1 MIHRNAGTVT
11 PPWILQPDV
20 DSLFHHI
27 FSHQQ
32 NLSPPLAYDEN
43 HMAILDRNSSL
54 LLLLLLLLCQSV
66 PYGSGQTTTLPETK
80 TKANDPVVVV
90 ITVMFLVIF
99 VMVFGSIFCRRSSA
113 PFYSRPSV
121 FRSTDADAESR
132 VVRIRRTTAR
142 GLNAEVIE
150 SFPTFVYSEV
160 KTVRIGKGG
169 VECAVCLCEFEDD
182 ETLRLMPPCCHV
194 FHADCVD
201 VWLSDHSTC
210 PLCRADLVLQEGES
224 YSIPDPGSVSSG
236 TDPERRV
243 LESSDAHL
251 LDGVTWTNSN
261 TTPRSKST
269 GLSSWRI
276 TGILFPRSHST
287 GHSLIQPPGDLDR
300 FTLRL
305 PDDVRRQLMKTKTM
319 VHVALP
325 QARSSRSGYRS
336 GSVGSERSVFSYGR
350 KNNNNSRRLHSLS
363 FSFSFRSGSVRSTSG
378 GDAVAPNNFPASIE
392 SGERSFERLRPDDRV

>member
-1 MIHRNAGTVT
+1 
-11 PPWILQPDV
+11 
-20 DSLFHHI
+20 
-27 FSHQQ
+27 
-32 NLSPPLAYDEN
+32 
-43 HMAILDRNSSL
+43 MAILDTNSSRWIL
-54 LLLLLLLLCQSV
+54 LLLLLLQHA
-66 PYGSGQTTTLPETK
+66 PYGSGQTTPPGPQ
-80 TKANDPVVVV
+80 TKANDPVVIV
-90 ITVMFLVIF
+90 ITVMFFAIF
-99 VMVFGSIFCRRSSA
+99 VMVFGSIFCRRSNA

-121 FRSTDADAESR
+121 FRSTDADAEAR
-132 VVRIRRTTAR
+132 VVRIRRLTAR
-142 GLNAEVIE
+142 GLDAETIE

-182 ETLRLMPPCCHV
+182 ETVRLMPPCCHV

-210 PLCRADLVLQEGES
+210 PLCRADLLVLQQQDGDES
-224 YSIPDPGSVSSG
+224 CLVPDPGTVSSG

-251 LDGVTWTNSN
+251 LEGMTWTNN
-261 TTPRSKST
+261 NITPRSKST

-287 GHSLIQPPGDLDR
+287 GHSLVQPAGDFDR
-300 FTLRL
+300 FTLTL
-305 PDDVRRQLMKTKTM
+305 PDDVRRQLMKTRTIR
-319 VHVALP
+319 HVALP

-336 GSVGSERSVFSYGR
+336 GSVGSNRGVFSYGR
-350 KNNNNSRRLHSLS
+350 KNNNFNRRLHSLS
-363 FSFSFRSGSVRSTSG
+363 FSFSFRSGSVLSSFS
-378 GDAVAPNNFPASIE
+378 GDAAAPPKNLPASIE

>member
-1 MIHRNAGTVT
+1 
-11 PPWILQPDV
+11 
-20 DSLFHHI
+20 
-27 FSHQQ
+27 
-32 NLSPPLAYDEN
+32 
-43 HMAILDRNSSL
+43 MAIFDTNSTLWIPRNLVFVL
-54 LLLLLLLLCQSV
+54 LLLHSL
-66 PYGSGQTTTLPETK
+66 PYGSAQTTPPGPH
-80 TKANDPVVVV
+80 TKANDPVVIV
-90 ITVMFLVIF
+90 ITVLFIVIF
-99 VMVFGSIFCRRSSA
+99 VMVFGSIFCRRSNA

-121 FRSTDADAESR
+121 FQSTDADAEAR
-132 VVRIRRTTAR
+132 VVRIMRSAAR
-142 GLNAEVIE
+142 GLEAEAIE

-160 KTVRIGKGG
+160 KAVRIGKGG

-210 PLCRADLVLQEGES
+210 PLCRADLVPNQKGGDDESSETES
-224 YSIPDPGSVSSG
+224 YLVPDPGTVSSG
-236 TDPERRV
+236 TDPDRARV

-276 TGILFPRSHST
+276 TDIFFPRSHST
-287 GHSLIQPPGDLDR
+287 GHSLVQPVGNLDR

-305 PDDVRRQLMKTKTM
+305 PDDVRRQLMMTSRTTTG
-319 VHVALP
+319 HVALLP

-336 GSVGSERSVFSYGR
+336 GSVGSGRSVLSYGR
-350 KNNNNSRRLHSLS
+350 KNSRRLHSLS
-363 FSFSFRSGSVRSTSG
+363 FSFSFRSGSVRSAFAGDTPKNRPTSIG
-378 GDAVAPNNFPASIE
+378 
-392 SGERSFERLRPDDRV
+392 SGERSFERLRPDERV